1 MLELSDVRLNDRCH
15 EGFGHSFAA
24 GEISV
29 VLGANQAGKTDL
41 CRLIAGLHTCASG
54 NIRLDQ
60 TDLDGVRPQQRP
72 VSMVYQAFVNYPNLT
87 VRENIASPLRARRV
101 SAAQREHRV
110 DELAAMLQISEL
122 LERMPHALSGGDE
135 PLVNLDF
142 KLREALEYEL
152 RDLLRAANTVVIYTS
167 SDPRDAFA
175 LGDQVLLLEDG
186 RKIQSGKPLAVYR
199 DPQNFAAMELLAEP
213 GVNRFDR
220 QGKACALR
228 PEHVN
233 LGKAADSASA
243 IGFDMQ
249 VTAYETNGDESF
261 IHGRVD
267 DGDWVIR
274 CHGMRDVQVGGTLAL
289 HARSADVV
297 SFCGGA
303 DYAGKHGLSL
313 SRCTRGYAQ
322 WPATGDC
329 TRRGARIARCK
340 RRRQDHAAESVVRPA
355 VPDCRKI
362 AV

>member
-54 NIRLDQ
+54 KIRLNQ
-60 TDLDGVRPQQRP
+60 ADLDGLKPQQRP

-87 VRENIASPLRARRV
+87 VRENIASPLRARRI
-101 SAAQREHRV
+101 SAGKRRNRV

-122 LERMPHALSGGDE
+122 LERMPHALSGGQQQRLAIARALAKDASVLLLDE

-186 RKIQSGKPLAVYR
+186 RKIQSGKPLSVYR
-199 DPQNFAAMELLAEP
+199 DPQDFAAMELLAEP
-213 GVNRFDR
+213 GVNRFVR

-233 LGKAADSASA
+233 LGKATDSASA
-243 IGFDMQ
+243 IDFDMQ
-249 VTAYETNGDESF
+249 VTACETNGDESF

-289 HARSADVV
+289 HARPADVV
-297 SFCGGA
+297 SF
-303 DYAGKHGLSL
+303 
-313 SRCTRGYAQ
+313 
-322 WPATGDC
+322 
-329 TRRGARIARCK
+329 
-340 RRRQDHAAESVVRPA
+340 
-355 VPDCRKI
+355 
-362 AV
+362 